1 MAHGQRGFFDD
12 TECLARL
19 TQLGD
24 PLVKLNQVI
33 DWEMFRPT
41 LESCLRRSKSAKGGR
56 PPFDSVLMFKILV
69 LQRLNNLSDDRM
81 EYLITDRFSYRRF
94 LNLELSDKVPDAK
107 TIWKFRNDLSQAG
120 AAYDLFAVFN
130 QLLKSEGLI
139 THKGSIIDSTFEEVP
154 RQRNSREENA
164 QIKEGKIPEE
174 WQTAEQK
181 HRLRQKDTDARWAK
195 KGDQRYYGYKNHIKG
210 DEESKLIVD
219 YRVTDASVHDSQC
232 CLEMLDAADQVLYA
246 DSGYFGEPISKGL
259 PFGCVK
265 KICDRG
271 VRNAPL
277 TPTQREANRLISVI
291 RARIEHVF
299 GFIVNSMG
307 GKELRCIGIVR
318 ARFMTG
324 LTNLIYNIC
333 RYRYLKSVL

>member
-1 MAHGQRGFFDD
+1 MSHGQRGFFDD

-19 TQLGD
+19 TELGD
-24 PLVKLNQVI
+24 PLIKLNQVV

-41 LESCLRRSKSAKGGR
+41 LESAVRRSKSSKGGR
-56 PPFDSVLMFKILV
+56 PPFDVVLMFKILV

-107 TIWKFRNDLSQAG
+107 TIWKFRNDLSYAG
-120 AAYDLFAVFN
+120 AARDLFTVFN

-154 RQRNSREENA
+154 RQHNSREENA
-164 QIKEGKIPEE
+164 QIKEGKIPED

-181 HRLRQKDTDARWAK
+181 HRLPQKDTDARWTQ
-195 KGDQRYYGYKNHIKG
+195 KGDSRYFGYKNHIKG

-219 YRVTDASVHDSQC
+219 YRVTDAAVHDSQC
-232 CLEMLDAADQVLYA
+232 CLELLDEADQILYA
-246 DSGYFGEPISKGL
+246 DSAYFGAPIAEGL
-259 PFGCVK
+259 PPGCEN

-271 VRNAPL
+271 KRNAPL
-277 TPTQREANRLISVI
+277 TEGQREANRLISQV
-291 RARIEHVF
+291 RARIEHIF

-307 GKELRCIGIVR
+307 GKALRCIGIVR
-318 ARFMTG
+318 VRFMTG
-324 LTNLIYNIC
+324 LTNLVYNMC
-333 RYRYLKSVL
+333 RYRYLKGVF